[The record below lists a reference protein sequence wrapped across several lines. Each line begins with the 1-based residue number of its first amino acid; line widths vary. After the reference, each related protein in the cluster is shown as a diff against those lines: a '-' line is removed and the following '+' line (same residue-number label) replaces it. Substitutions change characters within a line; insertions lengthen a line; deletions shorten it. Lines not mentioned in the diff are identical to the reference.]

1 MLPWLA
7 HYISL
12 FCLKRLKRLSLR
24 ACRSSFLQF
33 RLAEDK
39 IVLNDI
45 FWQLGP
51 SLFVL
56 RHFFLLGMDL
66 GLDMK
71 WTRVAKF
78 FGPTIASQNP
88 IVRLLGRGGGFWCP
102 RAYVTVSRV
111 LSSVSAR
118 ASSSAQGTLLAL
130 WYTRRAVINAFME
143 RCGLLRYT
151 RHAFISAFMKRRGSN
166 SWGFPWKLG
175 RTYFACNSLFEF
187 HAN

>member
-7 HYISL
+7 HCISL
-12 FCLKRLKRLSLR
+12 FYLKRLKRLSLR

-71 WTRVAKF
+71 WTGVAKF
-78 FGPTIASQNP
+78 FGPTIAPQNP
-88 IVRLLGRGGGFWCP
+88 AVYLLGRGGGFWCP
-102 RAYVTVSRV
+102 RAYVTVGRV
-111 LSSVSAR
+111 LSPVSAR
-118 ASSSAQGTLLAL
+118 ASSPAQGTFLAFR
-130 WYTRRAVINAFME
+130 YTRRAVINAFME
-143 RCGLLRYT
+143 RRGSLRYS
-151 RHAFISAFMKRRGSN
+151 RHAFVGAFMKRHGSN
-166 SWGFPWKLG
+166 SWGFLWKLG
-175 RTYFACNSLFEF
+175 ETYFTCNSLFEF
-187 HAN
+187 RAN

>member
-7 HYISL
+7 YCISH

-24 ACRSSFLQF
+24 ACRSSFSRF

-71 WTRVAKF
+71 WTGVAKF
-78 FGPTIASQNP
+78 FGPIITSQNP
-88 IVRLLGRGGGFWCP
+88 VVRLLGRRGGFWCP
-102 RAYVTVSRV
+102 RAYVTVSQV
-111 LSSVSAR
+111 LSSGSAR
-118 ASSSAQGTLLAL
+118 ASSSAQGMLLAL

-143 RCGLLRYT
+143 RCGSLRYT
-151 RHAFISAFMKRRGSN
+151 RRTFISAFMKWRRSN
-166 SWGFPWKLG
+166 GWGFPWKLG
-175 RTYFACNSLFEF
+175 ETYFACNSLFEF
-187 HAN
+187 RAN